1 VTVSEEQAL
10 EQWKSA
16 LDRRSSLESLTRLA
30 LLDQGERVRFLSET
44 VGENPGAEWWLHGS
58 RSAFS
63 SGLQNLAQD
72 RLWPENQWWVRWLL
86 GRWPRGHAVVGH
98 PTDSEAR
105 LKLGLIA
112 PLVPTRM
119 ALSEGP
125 LPLSIEGVAH
135 FKAVHAATQ
144 APGLVGCRLE
154 IEEQSLV
161 TLAARWEVDL
171 PALLRVAEI
180 WGLAQESVEM
190 IVPVIEG
197 LSEGLKRAPTLVV
210 EAPYCPDPSSSLV
223 LEIGPVAARSSIGLA
238 NALLGVEAAG
248 VLTELARD
256 LSARRFFRVRVTLG
270 PAGAASLTA
279 LAAPSSQVT
288 VKSGW

>member
-1 VTVSEEQAL
+1 MSEELDL
-10 EQWKSA
+10 EQWKAA
-16 LDRRSSLESLTRLA
+16 LDSRSSLQSLTRLA

-44 VGENPGAEWWLHGS
+44 VGENAGSEWWLQGS

-63 SGLQNLAQD
+63 SGLQTLAQD

-86 GRWPRGHAVVGH
+86 GRWPRGHAVIGH
-98 PTDSEAR
+98 PTDGEAH

-125 LPLSIEGVAH
+125 LPLSIPAVTH

-144 APGLVGCRLE
+144 APGLIGCRLE

-171 PALLRVAEI
+171 PALLAVAEV

-190 IVPVIEG
+190 VSPVIEG
-197 LSEGLKRAPTLVV
+197 LSEGLKRPPTLVV

-223 LEIGPVAARSSIGLA
+223 LEIGPVAARSAIGLT
-238 NALLGVEAAG
+238 NALFGAEAAG

-256 LSARRFFRVRVTLG
+256 LSARRFFRVRLTLG
-270 PAGAASLTA
+270 PTGPESMTA
-279 LAAPSSQVT
+279 LAAPSSQST
-288 VKSGW
+288 TKSGW